1 MRKYYV
7 QDGKIVINKY
17 AVRYER
23 IINNIKSETKS
34 EVLQYAADDIELSGL
49 LGELERNEIAYT
61 VINLDTEDILKYDG
75 MRVVSDEEAR
85 RLIEPALEEVK
96 GDKIK
101 EISDTCK
108 ETIFK
113 GINVALSDGSV
124 RHFSLKTED
133 QINLNGLLGQI
144 NLGNI
149 RPENGVPYHAD
160 GEMCTLFS
168 VVDFTLIANTAMSF
182 ILRQTTYCN
191 HLMSY
196 VKSLDNVS
204 DVRTVVYGQELMGE
218 FLESYNNII
227 GGEVNE

>member
-34 EVLQYAADDIELSGL
+34 EVLQYVADDIELSGL
-49 LGELERNEIAYT
+49 LGELERNGTAYT

-113 GINVALSDGSV
+113 GINVTLSDGNTK
-124 RHFSLKTED
+124 HFSLKTED

-168 VVDFTLIANTAMSF
+168 IVDFTLIANTAMSF

-204 DVRTVVYGQELMGE
+204 DVRTAVYGQELTGE

>member
-23 IINNIKSETKS
+23 IINNVKAETKS

-75 MRVVSDEEAR
+75 IRVVSEEEAR

-113 GINVALSDGSV
+113 GINVTLSDGSV

-149 RPENGVPYHAD
+149 KPENGVPYHAD

-204 DVRTVVYGQELMGE
+204 DVRTVVYGRELTGE

-227 GGEVNE
+227 GLDSIK

>member
-1 MRKYYV
+1 MKRYYV
-7 QDGKIVINKY
+7 QNGKIVINKY

-23 IINNIKSETKS
+23 TINNVNSETESK
-34 EVLQYAADDIELSGL
+34 VLHYVADDMELNGL
-49 LGELERNEIAYT
+49 TGELDRNGIDYT
-61 VINLDTEDILKYDG
+61 VINLDTEDILRYDG
-75 MRVVSDEEAR
+75 MPAASDEEAR

-96 GDKIK
+96 GDKIN
-101 EISDTCK
+101 EISAACK

-113 GINVALSDGSV
+113 GIEVTLSDGNTK
-124 RHFSLKTED
+124 RFSLKTED

-149 RPENGVPYHAD
+149 KPENGVPYHAD
-160 GEMCTLFS
+160 GEMCTMFS

-204 DVRTVVYGQELMGE
+204 DVRAVVYGRELTGE

>member
-23 IINNIKSETKS
+23 IINNVKSETKS
-34 EVLQYAADDIELSGL
+34 EVLQYVADDIELSGL
-49 LGELERNEIAYT
+49 LGELERNGTDYT

-113 GINVALSDGSV
+113 GINVTLSDGNTK
-124 RHFSLKTED
+124 HFSLKTED

-168 VVDFTLIANTAMSF
+168 IVDFTLIANTAMSF

-204 DVRTVVYGQELMGE
+204 DVRAVVYGQELTGE

>member
-7 QDGKIVINKY
+7 QNGKIVINKY
-17 AVRYER
+17 AVCYER
-23 IINNIKSETKS
+23 IINNPKAETKS
-34 EVLQYAADDIELSGL
+34 EVLQYAGDDIELNGL
-49 LGELERNEIAYT
+49 LGELDRGGIEYT
-61 VINLDTEDILKYDG
+61 VTNLDTEDILRYDG
-75 MRVVSDEEAR
+75 MPVSSGEEAR
-85 RLIEPALEEVK
+85 RLIEPTIDEVK

-101 EISDTCK
+101 EISATCE

-113 GINVALSDGSV
+113 GVDVALSDGSV
-124 RHFSLKTED
+124 KHFSLKTED

-149 RPENGVPYHAD
+149 KPENGVPYHAD
-160 GEMCTLFS
+160 GELCTLFS

-196 VKSLDNVS
+196 VKSLETRKEVEA
-204 DVRTVVYGQELMGE
+204 VTYGQELTGE
-218 FLESYNNII
+218 FLESYNTII
-227 GGEVNE
+227 GGETNE

>member
-23 IINNIKSETKS
+23 IINNVKAETKS

-49 LGELERNEIAYT
+49 LGELERNGTAYT

-113 GINVALSDGSV
+113 GINVTLSDGNTK
-124 RHFSLKTED
+124 HFSLKTED

-168 VVDFTLIANTAMSF
+168 IVDFTLIANTAMSF

-191 HLMSY
+191 PLMSY
-196 VKSLDNVS
+196 VKSLENVN
-204 DVRTVVYGQELMGE
+204 DVQAVVYGQELTGE

-227 GGEVNE
+227 GLDSIK

>member
-1 MRKYYV
+1 MKKYYV
-7 QDGKIVINKY
+7 CNGNIIINKY
-17 AVRYER
+17 CFKYTYTIDNVS
-23 IINNIKSETKS
+23 SETKS
-34 EVLQYAADDIELSGL
+34 EVVQYCRDDNEFNALVAELKKK
-49 LGELERNEIAYT
+49 NIDYT
-61 VINLDTEDILKYDG
+61 VLKLDTEDILRYDG
-75 MRVVSDEEAR
+75 MPAASDEEAR

-96 GDKIK
+96 GDKIN
-101 EISDTCK
+101 EISAACK

-113 GINVALSDGSV
+113 GIEVTLSDGSV

-149 RPENGVPYHAD
+149 KPENGVPYHAD
-160 GEMCTLFS
+160 GEMCTMFS

-204 DVRTVVYGQELMGE
+204 DVRAVVYGRELTGE

>member
-23 IINNIKSETKS
+23 IINNVKAETKS

-49 LGELERNEIAYT
+49 LGELERNGTAYT

-113 GINVALSDGSV
+113 GINVTLSDGNTK
-124 RHFSLKTED
+124 HFSLKTED

-149 RPENGVPYHAD
+149 KPENGVPYHAD

-168 VVDFTLIANTAMSF
+168 IVDFTLIANTAMSF

-196 VKSLDNVS
+196 VKSLENVN
-204 DVRTVVYGQELMGE
+204 DVQAVVYGQELTGE

>member
-23 IINNIKSETKS
+23 IINNVKAETKS
-34 EVLQYAADDIELSGL
+34 EVLQYVADDIELSGL
-49 LGELERNEIAYT
+49 LGELERNGTDYT

-75 MRVVSDEEAR
+75 IRVVSEEEAR

-96 GDKIK
+96 EDKIK

-113 GINVALSDGSV
+113 GINVTLSDGNTK
-124 RHFSLKTED
+124 HFSLKTED

-168 VVDFTLIANTAMSF
+168 IVDFTLIANTAMSF

-204 DVRTVVYGQELMGE
+204 DVRTVVYGRELTGE

>member
-1 MRKYYV
+1 MRRYFI
-7 QDGKIVINKY
+7 QNGKIVINKY
-17 AVRYER
+17 CVEYAYSSQDGSVKTDFKVTHYISGETELGGLL
-23 IINNIKSETKS
+23 NELDTKS
-34 EVLQYAADDIELSGL
+34 ID
-49 LGELERNEIAYT
+49 YT
-61 VINLDTEDILKYDG
+61 VTNLDTEDILRYDG
-75 MRVVSDEEAR
+75 MPAASEEEAR

-96 GDKIK
+96 GDKIN
-101 EISDTCK
+101 EISAACK

-113 GINVALSDGSV
+113 GIEVTLSDGNTK
-124 RHFSLKTED
+124 RFSLKTED
-133 QINLNGLLGQI
+133 QINLNGILGQI

-149 RPENGVPYHAD
+149 KPENGVPYHAD

-168 VVDFTLIANTAMSF
+168 AADFTLIANTAMSF

-196 VKSLDNVS
+196 VKSLENVS
-204 DVRTVVYGQELMGE
+204 DVQAVVYGQELTGE